1 MPWRAHR
8 CPRGA
13 EDDLAAAVTSS
24 GAEVAARAAPPQS
37 RDALVEA
44 ARRAFIDGLDEIL
57 VVAAVV
63 AFVGGILAFVLV
75 RGRDFVGAV

>member
-1 MPWRAHR
+1 M
-8 CPRGA
+8 
-13 EDDLAAAVTSS
+13 TSS
-24 GAEVAARAAPPQS
+24 GAEVAARAAPPQA